1 MPDLLVEVRDRD
13 IVISK
18 PSAGLT
24 ITYRKVGDAPFL
36 EALDPI
42 RDNLNS
48 DELIFP
54 RACMEGHIRES
65 EGAQVAELILLATPI

>member
-1 MPDLLVEVRDRD
+1 MPDLSIEVRDRD

-24 ITYRKVGDAPFL
+24 MTYRRVGDAPFL

-42 RDNLNS
+42 RDKLNS
-48 DELIFP
+48 EELTFLV
-54 RACMEGHIRES
+54 RAWK
-65 EGAQVAELILLATPI
+65 ATFERAKALGWLN

>member
-1 MPDLLVEVRDRD
+1 MPDLSVEVQDRD

-24 ITYRKVGDAPFL
+24 MTYRRVGDAPFL

-48 DELIFP
+48 EELIFLV
-54 RACMEGHIRES
+54 RAWK
-65 EGAQVAELILLATPI
+65 ATFEKAKSLGWLN

>member
-1 MPDLLVEVRDRD
+1 MPDILVKVRDRD

-24 ITYRKVGDAPFL
+24 MSYRRVGDAPFL

-42 RDNLNS
+42 RDKLDS
-48 DELIFP
+48 EELIFLVCAWKATFE
-54 RACMEGHIRES
+54 RAKALGW
-65 EGAQVAELILLATPI
+65 LN

>member
-1 MPDLLVEVRDRD
+1 MPDLSIEVRDRD

-24 ITYRKVGDAPFL
+24 MTYRRVGDAPFL

-42 RDNLNS
+42 RDKLNS
-48 DELIFP
+48 EDLLSSSAHGRP
-54 RACMEGHIRES
+54 HSRERRRW
-65 EGAQVAELILLATPI
+65 GG